1 LELEGIEGVE
11 DESKEIRLLWSKESK
26 VEGATATFAAA
37 KQDSSTFDSLTMPF
51 LRPVFDFFDSS
62 SES

>member
-37 KQDSSTFDSLTMPF
+37 KQDSSTFDSFESLTMPF
-51 LRPVFDFFDSS
+51 LRPVFDSFA
-62 SES
+62 